1 MHERNAILEWA
12 EHGHVAPGR
21 LREALDA
28 ARALPSAGDWHRFLD
43 RLLLWGASA
52 FLSAALIFFLAYNW
66 SELGRWARF
75 GIAEL
80 AFAGAL
86 FGAWRLGLGRTAG
99 KAALFGAALS
109 VGAMLALVGQTY
121 QTGADPW
128 ELFAVWGAL
137 ILPFAFAGRLPALWL
152 LVLLLANLATV
163 LYFQAFRGM
172 FSVVFGPQRQLWLLF
187 GLNTLALAAWEG
199 LAFAGLG
206 WLNARWA
213 IRLVAIASGVMITTL
228 AVWDVVDRKLA
239 DGGVVAW
246 LAWCGVA
253 YAVYRRRRKDLFVL
267 AGGALSVIV
276 VFTAAMGR
284 WMLQGRWESG
294 AFLLIG
300 MTVIGMSAVA
310 GWWLR
315 QVAIEEGE

>member
-12 EHGHVAPGR
+12 EQGRVAPGK

-28 ARALPSAGDWHRFLD
+28 ARALPTAGDWHRFLD

-52 FLSAALIFFLAYNW
+52 LLSAALIFFLAYNW
-66 SELGRWARF
+66 SELGRWTRF

-86 FGAWRLGLGRTAG
+86 FGAWRLGLERTAG
-99 KAALFGAALS
+99 KAALFGAALV

-137 ILPFAFAGRLPALWL
+137 VLPFAFAGRLPALWL

-172 FSVVFGPQRQLWLLF
+172 FSVVFGQQRQLWLLF
-187 GLNTLALAAWEG
+187 GLNTLALAAWEV
-199 LAFAGLG
+199 LAAAGVA
-206 WLNARWA
+206 WLRARWA
-213 IRLVAIASGVMITTL
+213 IRLVAIASGGLITTL
-228 AVWDVVDRKLA
+228 AVWDIVDRKLA
-239 DGGVVAW
+239 DGGFLAW

-253 YAVYRRRRKDLFVL
+253 YAVYRSRRKDLFVL

-276 VFTAAMGR
+276 VVTAAMGR
-284 WMLQGRWESG
+284 WMLTGRFEAG
-294 AFLLIG
+294 MFLLIG
-300 MTVIGMSAVA
+300 MTVIGMSALA

-315 QVAIEEGE
+315 QVAMEEGE